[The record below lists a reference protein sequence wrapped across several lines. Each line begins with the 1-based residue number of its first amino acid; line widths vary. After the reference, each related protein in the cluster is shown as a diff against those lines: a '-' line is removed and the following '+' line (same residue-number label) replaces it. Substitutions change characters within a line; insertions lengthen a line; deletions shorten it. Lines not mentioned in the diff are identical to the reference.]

1 MTTTDKA
8 ITKKV
13 NKTEAMER
21 IAAAVSTLAAMSG
34 GLPEINEPLAEIFK
48 LSRAMVKM
56 IEKRDELLEQA
67 SALIDSTQAANKE
80 LTRQRDAIA
89 TEMQGLIDD
98 LKAGDFF
105 SDALRTPGEIGVK
118 GEIYQAAVEQHNAAF
133 WESLPY
139 DMADVLGESWMHMD
153 AHALYSLITDDEEIV
168 AEGYD
173 LTPNEVLE
181 FRQRLLDMVREL
193 TDRDRYPDED

>member
-13 NKTEAMER
+13 SKTEAMER
-21 IAAAVSTLAAMSG
+21 ISAAVSALAHMSG
-34 GLPEINEPLAEIFK
+34 GLPEIVGPLNDIHKMSRTVMKMLEYRDHLLTEAE
-48 LSRAMVKM
+48 R
-56 IEKRDELLEQA
+56 
-67 SALIDSTQAANKE
+67 LIDTTVAANTE
-80 LTRQRDAIA
+80 LTQQRDAIA
-89 TEMQGLIDD
+89 IEMQQLIDD

-118 GEIYQAAVEQHNAAF
+118 GEIYSAAVDQHNAAF

-139 DMADVLGESWMHMD
+139 DMADTLGESWMHMD

-173 LTPNEVLE
+173 LTPDEVLN
-181 FRQRLLDMVREL
+181 FRKRLLDMVREL
-193 TDRDRYPDED
+193 TDRDES